1 VKTRLVLSSEPQQTP
16 RVMQTASVLD
26 VPLDKKL
33 TRIWHV
39 DLPLDGRDDW
49 NIGLFVGA
57 SGAGKTQVARH
68 LWPGQFTEHRWT
80 DRALVDDFPDGL
92 SIKAI
97 QGALTSAGLSTVSAW
112 LRSWGSLSGGERFRA
127 DMARVI
133 AETPPGQIAVIDEF
147 TSTVDRQVAQVA
159 SHALQKA
166 ARRGG
171 LKIVAL
177 SCHYD
182 IVDWLQPDWLCE
194 MPEGAFTWRSVQR
207 HPELTIEVRR
217 VPRQL
222 WARFAPHHY
231 LSAHLPTAAICYGAF
246 AGEEPVAFAAVLQRV
261 HPSAKARR
269 IWVLSRLVTMPDW
282 QGLRI
287 GVSLEDWLAQYYCR
301 LGFRFRTLT
310 SHPAMSR
317 YHAASPNWYLVHSG
331 QAHQLRSGKRANAG
345 FRQHQAELRML
356 GVSCWEYSL
365 RPVEKAAA
373 G

>member
-112 LRSWGSLSGGERFRA
+112 LRPWGSLSGGERFRA

-207 HPELTIEVRR
+207 RPPVDLHIRR

-222 WARFAPHHY
+222 WARFADYHY
-231 LSAHLPTAAICYGAF
+231 LTSQLPTAAVCYGTF
-246 AGEEPVAFAAVLQRV
+246 IGEVCVCF
-261 HPSAKARR
+261 SACIRRAYPNARARR
-269 IWVLSRLVTMPDW
+269 IWQVARQVTLPDYR
-282 QGLRI
+282 GLRI
-287 GVSLEDWLAQYYCR
+287 GCVTEDWLAEYYCR
-301 LGFRFRTLT
+301 LGFRFRSLT
-310 SHPAMSR
+310 SHPGAIR
-317 YHAASPNWYLVHSG
+317 YYQQSPHWYLVHREET
-331 QAHQLRSGKRANAG
+331 QQVRPGKRTEA
-345 FRQHQAELRML
+345 
-356 GVSCWEYSL
+356 WEYSL
-365 RPVEKAAA
+365 RPAGKAVAS
-373 G
+373 